1 MLGAPTMFRAAVMS
15 ASRGSGP
22 CMHPFQSVRVP
33 MLHLTCRLMVGS
45 RSNVRMLQPQ
55 APCARSYSTMPQ
67 PQPSPDKNISH
78 ASRLGDQRQE
88 ESKHEKKAPRKSIF
102 QRFRTIMKEYG
113 WWALGVY
120 TFISG
125 IDLSLTFAA
134 IHFFG
139 GEHVEEIEALLFK
152 YIGPIVKKLKKED
165 DQPKEN
171 AVVTYIKSWFSSEE
185 NAYEMEHLI
194 ARLSGEFVLAFTIH
208 KTLMLPFRSGLT
220 VLATPS
226 FVRWLIKKGWARP
239 LKSSSMNL

>member
-1 MLGAPTMFRAAVMS
+1 MFLATVMGM
-15 ASRGSGP
+15 SRGTLPRTHLS
-22 CMHPFQSVRVP
+22 QAVRMP
-33 MLHLTCRLMVGS
+33 MLHITHRLMAGS
-45 RSNVRMLQPQ
+45 SSSLRMSPTPL
-55 APCARSYSTMPQ
+55 APCVRGYSTTPQ
-67 PQPSPDKNISH
+67 PQPSQSKDISN
-78 ASRLGDQRQE
+78 ASATKDQRRE
-88 ESKHEKKAPRKSIF
+88 GSKQQQKAPRKSIF

-152 YIGPIVKKLKKED
+152 YIGPIVKKLRKED

-171 AVVTYIKSWFSSEE
+171 AVVAYIKSWFSSEE

-208 KTLMLPFRSGLT
+208 KTLMLPLRSGLT
-220 VLATPS
+220 VLITPGI
-226 FVRWLIKKGWARP
+226 VRWLIKKGWARP
-239 LKSSSMNL
+239 LKSSSVSL

>member
-1 MLGAPTMFRAAVMS
+1 MFRAAVMS

-88 ESKHEKKAPRKSIF
+88 ESKHEKKAPRQS
-102 QRFRTIMKEYG
+102 
-113 WWALGVY
+113 
-120 TFISG
+120 
-125 IDLSLTFAA
+125 
-134 IHFFG
+134 
-139 GEHVEEIEALLFK
+139 K

-171 AVVTYIKSWFSSEE
+171 AMVTYIKSWFSSEE

-220 VLATPS
+220 VLVTPS

>member
-1 MLGAPTMFRAAVMS
+1 MFRTTIVGMS
-15 ASRGSGP
+15 RSIWPGTRLY
-22 CMHPFQSVRVP
+22 QSFRMP
-33 MLHLTCRLMVGS
+33 MLHTTHRLITGS
-45 RSNVRMLQPQ
+45 SGNLRMLPTL
-55 APCARSYSTMPQ
+55 ASSARGYSTTPQ
-67 PQPSPDKNISH
+67 PQPSQRKDITNTSTIK
-78 ASRLGDQRQE
+78 DQRQE
-88 ESKHEKKAPRKSIF
+88 ESKQQQKGPRKSIF

-152 YIGPIVKKLKKED
+152 YIGPIVKKLKRED

-171 AVVTYIKSWFSSEE
+171 AVVTYIKNWFSSEE

-208 KTLMLPFRSGLT
+208 KTLMLPLRSGLT
-220 VLATPS
+220 VLITPG

-239 LKSSSMNL
+239 LKSSSVSL

>member
-15 ASRGSGP
+15 ASWGSGP
-22 CMHPFQSVRVP
+22 GMHLSQSARVP
-33 MLHLTCRLMVGS
+33 MLHVACRLMAGS
-45 RSNVRMLQPQ
+45 RSNMRLLQSLG
-55 APCARSYSTMPQ
+55 PCARSFSTMPQ
-67 PQPSPDKNISH
+67 PQPSPDKNISN

-88 ESKHEKKAPRKSIF
+88 ESKQEQKTPRKSIF

-165 DQPKEN
+165 HQSKEN
-171 AVVTYIKSWFSSEE
+171 AVVAYIKSWFSSEE

-220 VLATPS
+220 VLVTPS